1 MDWHAMVLLGAY
13 HGINPGMGWLFAVA
27 LGMQHGSAGGVWR
40 ALPPIALGHAAAVG
54 IVLLTAALA
63 GLVLPLDVLRVL
75 VALSL
80 TTLGLYRL
88 WRHRHPRYGGMQ
100 VGFRDLTVWSFLMAS
115 AHGAGFMVLPFVM
128 PAPTTSLAAGH
139 DHAAHLASMHST
151 VAAGDAVA
159 VAIHT
164 LAYLVVMALT
174 AWVVYRKLGLRLLR
188 TAWLNMDWLWAG
200 ALVATGV
207 VVLLK

>member
-1 MDWHAMVLLGAY
+1 MDWEAMVLLGAY

-27 LGMQHGSAGGVWR
+27 LGMQHGSARGVWR
-40 ALPPIALGHAAAVG
+40 ALPPIALGHAASVG
-54 IVLLTAALA
+54 VVVAIAALA
-63 GLVLPLDVLRVL
+63 GLVLPLNALRVL
-75 VALSL
+75 VALTL

-128 PAPTTSLAAGH
+128 PAPPALSVAGH
-139 DHAAHLASMHST
+139 DHAAHMAFMHTSI
-151 VAAGDAVA
+151 AAVDAIA

-164 LAYLVVMALT
+164 LAYLVVMALA

-188 TAWLNMDWLWAG
+188 TAWLNVDWLWAG
-200 ALVATGV
+200 ALFVTGV

>member
-27 LGMQHGSAGGVWR
+27 LGMQHGSARGVWR
-40 ALPPIALGHAAAVG
+40 ALPPMALGHAASVG
-54 IVLLTAALA
+54 IVLMTGALA

-128 PAPTTSLAAGH
+128 PAPATPLAAGH
-139 DHAAHLASMHST
+139 DHAAHLASNAT
-151 VAAGDAVA
+151 VAASDAVA
-159 VAIHT
+159 IAIHT
-164 LAYLVVMALT
+164 LAYLVVMTLT
-174 AWVVYRKLGLRLLR
+174 ALVVYRKLGLRLLR

-200 ALVATGV
+200 ALFATGV
-207 VVLLK
+207 VVLFR